1 MKKNQTYL
9 KGYILCFFALSLFL
23 CSTIAFGAT
32 IHVPEDYSTIQA
44 AIDAADPGDT
54 IEVADGIY
62 AENVDVYKQ
71 VTIRSENGYNSTT
84 VVAVNSD
91 DDVFEVVAD
100 YVAIEGFTCYGATGI
115 MRAGIHL
122 GYKVEHCRIT
132 YNRCGYDDTHRNHTG
147 ILVYS
152 TYSYPLRPSNNTLI
166 GNICSANGFGIYIG
180 YISNNILSGNT
191 CSDNGY
197 GIYVS
202 ISDNNTLLGN
212 NCHWNSNDGIWLA
225 NSNNNTLSGNTCTNN
240 GSEGITLSISGNNTL
255 SSNYCCW
262 NYHCGVTLYS
272 SSNNNTLSDNT
283 CSGHSQWGIRLIASS
298 NNIISHNTFSEND
311 YGISLSS
318 TCNGNSIYL
327 NNFGGNTAAN
337 VSSIPN
343 STNIWHSPTEI
354 NYAYNGSM
362 FLCYL
367 GNYYNDNTSPDA
379 DGDGIT
385 DDPYDLPGDEP
396 DDEYPLAATSDNY
409 TIIGYSILDS
419 DEDGVI
425 DQWDICPETPS
436 NSYVN
441 KRGCTQELK
450 GDFDCDGDV
459 DGADL
464 AVFAGKFGKTH

>member
-1 MKKNQTYL
+1 MKRNQKYL
-9 KGYILCFFALSLFL
+9 TGYILCFFALSLIL
-23 CSTIAFGAT
+23 CSTTAFGAT
-32 IHVPEDYSTIQA
+32 IHVPGDYSTIQA

-54 IEVADGIY
+54 IEVADGTY
-62 AENVDVYKQ
+62 TENVDVYKQ
-71 VTIRSENGYNSTT
+71 VTIRSENGYSSTT

-100 YVAIEGFTCYGATGI
+100 YVAIEGFTCYGATGL

-122 GYKVEHCRIT
+122 GKEVQHCTIT
-132 YNRCGYDDTHRNHTG
+132 YNRCGCDDTHRNHTG

-152 TYSYPLRPSNNTLI
+152 TYSYPHRPSNNTLI

-180 YISNNILSGNT
+180 HIGNNTLSGNT
-191 CSDNGY
+191 CSDNGC

-212 NCHWNSNDGIWLA
+212 SCHWNSSGSGIKLA
-225 NSNNNTLSGNTCTNN
+225 NSNNNTLSGNSCTNN
-240 GSEGITLSISGNNTL
+240 GSEGINLSMSGNNTL

-262 NYHCGVTLYS
+262 NNCGVTLYS

-283 CSGHSQWGIRLIASS
+283 CSGHTQCGIRLIASS
-298 NNIISHNTFSEND
+298 DNIISGNTCSENE
-311 YGISLSS
+311 YGISSS
-318 TCNGNSIYL
+318 TSNNNTIYL
-327 NNFGGNTAAN
+327 NNFRDNTAFN
-337 VSSIPN
+337 VFSKPHATN
-343 STNIWHSPTEI
+343 NIWHSPTEI

-367 GNYYNDNTSPDA
+367 GNYYSDNTSPDA

-441 KRGCTQELK
+441 KNGCPQELK

-464 AVFAGKFGKTH
+464 AVFAGNFGKTQ